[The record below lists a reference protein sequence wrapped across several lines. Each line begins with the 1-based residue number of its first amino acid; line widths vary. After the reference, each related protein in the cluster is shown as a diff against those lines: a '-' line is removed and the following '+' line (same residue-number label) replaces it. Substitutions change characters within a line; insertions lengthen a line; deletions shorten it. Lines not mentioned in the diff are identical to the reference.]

1 MWNTERWRASPV
13 SSKVSTRGGDQILAS
28 RVRPP
33 ASAWE
38 SFQIRAHAPWTRIG
52 SGEGDVMVVEGNGRA
67 DSITIGVC
75 VMEKK
80 VGGIL
85 PPFGS
90 RTLVFFSFSSS
101 SLLFFL
107 GGSRDPRTHGYG
119 CLIWFSFRFFF
130 PFRSLLCSLITY
142 LFFLLDVSGSLIDS
156 CC

>member
-1 MWNTERWRASPV
+1 
-13 SSKVSTRGGDQILAS
+13 
-28 RVRPP
+28 
-33 ASAWE
+33 
-38 SFQIRAHAPWTRIG
+38 
-52 SGEGDVMVVEGNGRA
+52 MVVEGNGRA

-156 CC
+156 CCCRAFLVLDLIRLVAVTAAAY